1 MKSEVKETFA
11 KYDTADYLKSEE
23 QIEADLEAIAETGDA
38 THMVAALGTVAR
50 ALSPRVLIALFT
62 SNLRAAASSSCTLY
76 ASRKH
81 REVHFTSNRADTAQW
96 SDNSAFQLTSSRYTI
111 TLSDPGTSQSRAGP
125 PAIR

>member
-50 ALSPRVLIALFT
+50 ARSPLG
-62 SNLRAAASSSCTLY
+62 S
-76 ASRKH
+76 
-81 REVHFTSNRADTAQW
+81 
-96 SDNSAFQLTSSRYTI
+96 
-111 TLSDPGTSQSRAGP
+111 
-125 PAIR
+125 